1 MKPIIFY
8 DLKLEGLGDRYWSPN
23 PNKTRFALNIKG
35 LPYETVYLDFFAV
48 HSEIPK
54 ITKSDRKPTVPVIVD
69 PNTGAV
75 VQDSWEI
82 ALYLDKQYPDAPRSL
97 FHGESN
103 IGVHQLV
110 YESMQMPIISGVFRK
125 CVLDIMRN
133 LSGDLAKWFRQSR
146 ENMLGC
152 SLEEFASDADVQLEK
167 SACATLQS
175 VHKVLE
181 RNAYV
186 TGSQVGYADALIAAW
201 IYFLYVFH
209 PDTFNAKILG
219 QSQAFD
225 DWWKRMGKFIQDKPP
240 ADDE

>member
-1 MKPIIFY
+1 M
-8 DLKLEGLGDRYWSPN
+8 
-23 PNKTRFALNIKG
+23 
-35 LPYETVYLDFFAV
+35 
-48 HSEIPK
+48 
-54 ITKSDRKPTVPVIVD
+54 IVD

-82 ALYLDKQYPDAPRSL
+82 ALYLDKQYPDTPRSL

-146 ENMLGC
+146 ENMMGC

-186 TGSQVGYADALIAAW
+186 TGSQGNQQSHQQQLLRQSLCTDDDHYFSSWLRRCADSRLD
-201 IYFLYVFH
+201 L
-209 PDTFNAKILG
+209 L
-219 QSQAFD
+219 
-225 DWWKRMGKFIQDKPP
+225 FIRVPS
-240 ADDE
+240 